1 MSVKI
6 EFQTI
11 LFSIKVRI
19 SVKIVNLSMK
29 FIINDLKYKYQNKF
43 ILNLFLKGID
53 FELEK
58 KQLVCLLKLIE
69 FFNSYTNFNL
79 NCYKYRRLQYNKPE
93 RDNISNQKG
102 PYLKKLFQFYIN
114 QFLIM
119 IKEKK
124 KK

>member
-43 ILNLFLKGID
+43 ILNL
-53 FELEK
+53 
-58 KQLVCLLKLIE
+58 LLKMIE

-114 QFLIM
+114 QILIM

>member
-93 RDNISNQKG
+93 NDNISNKKG

-114 QFLIM
+114 QILIM

>member
-79 NCYKYRRLQYNKPE
+79 NCYKY
-93 RDNISNQKG
+93 D
-102 PYLKKLFQFYIN
+102 
-114 QFLIM
+114 
-119 IKEKK
+119 
-124 KK
+124 